1 MPKMICFDM
10 DGTIADTYAVPNWL
24 QKLRAEDVSPYAE
37 AEPLWDMEKLREILL
52 KLSAQGWEIRV
63 ITWLSMNSS
72 YAYKKAVTQAK
83 KEWLEKY
90 NFPADKCHFVAYGT
104 TKANAIRK
112 SAESAILIDDNE
124 KIRNGWHLGMTI
136 DPVSCNLIEE
146 LEKLIEK

>member
-24 QKLRAEDVSPYAE
+24 QKLRAEDVSPYVE

-72 YAYKKAVTQAK
+72 DAYKKAVTQAK

>member
-24 QKLRAEDVSPYAE
+24 QKLRAEDVSPYVE

-52 KLSAQGWEIRV
+52 KLSTQGWEIRV

-72 YAYKKAVTQAK
+72 DAYKKAVTQAK